1 MTNAYLKFT
10 CLTLGSPFSL
20 HQVKENDYLI
30 KARYI
35 YTLTKIELSFS
46 KPFSQLCIKKTFS
59 LRKSLF
65 FVLVLF
71 LVLITAHFHCY
82 THFPHFRSASNQNTF
97 KVLSLFVFRKTSNI
111 KTDYKAVY
119 KTFSLQ
125 ILQLEK
131 YENKYTIG
139 FDLKISPFFE
149 MIFS

>member
-1 MTNAYLKFT
+1 MIISKTQIYLHSDKDRALILKTF
-10 CLTLGSPFSL
+10 LT
-20 HQVKENDYLI
+20 
-30 KARYI
+30 A
-35 YTLTKIELSFS
+35 
-46 KPFSQLCIKKTFS
+46 KTFS

-111 KTDYKAVY
+111 KTDYKAVH
-119 KTFSLQ
+119 KIFSLQ

-131 YENKYTIG
+131 LENKYTIG

-149 MIFS
+149 MFFF